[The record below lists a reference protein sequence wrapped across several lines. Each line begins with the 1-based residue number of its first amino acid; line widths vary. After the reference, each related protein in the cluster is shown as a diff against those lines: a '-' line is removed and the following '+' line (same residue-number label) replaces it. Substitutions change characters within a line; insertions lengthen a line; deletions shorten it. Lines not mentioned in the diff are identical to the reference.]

1 MINQLIKS
9 RRSLPRRRCPL
20 AAIID
25 LVGAG
30 GSLAAAGARTREE
43 GASAAAATAAA
54 AGGVAGVGG
63 GRRLAVLVAGHE
75 DGLGVVALR
84 RRQWRQ
90 SGFGSG
96 RRSGYLMC
104 V

>member
-9 RRSLPRRRCPL
+9 RRSLPGRRRPL

-43 GASAAAATAAA
+43 GAAAAAA
-54 AGGVAGVGG
+54 GVAGVGG

-96 RRSGYLMC
+96 RRIDGYLMC

>member
-9 RRSLPRRRCPL
+9 RRSLPGRRRHL

-43 GASAAAATAAA
+43 GAAAA

-96 RRSGYLMC
+96 RRIDGYLMC

>member
-9 RRSLPRRRCPL
+9 RRSLPGRRRHL

-30 GSLAAAGARTREE
+30 GSLATAGARTREE
-43 GASAAAATAAA
+43 GAAAAAAA